1 MTFNFRNLFFYREI
15 LSFSSAF
22 FLLHEHQLCSGF
34 LTIVLRIFHF
44 DGLRKLFIHLWLHWV
59 SFAARGLSLIA
70 VHELL
75 IAVASLVEEHRLSGV
90 RALVAVARG
99 LRSCGSQALEHRL
112 CSRGTRA

>member
-1 MTFNFRNLFFYREI
+1 M
-15 LSFSSAF
+15 
-22 FLLHEHQLCSGF
+22 GF
-34 LTIVLRIFHF
+34 LSLRQA
-44 DGLRKLFIHLWLHWV
+44 GATLV
-59 SFAARGLSLIA
+59 V
-70 VHELL
+70 VHGLL